1 MLNIKN
7 FKREAACIGLV
18 LLNFIYRHI
27 YIGKSAIVP
36 QLVPTVNWF
45 GLLRQQLNICPAK
58 IPP

>member
-36 QLVPTVNWF
+36 QLVPTVN
-45 GLLRQQLNICPAK
+45 
-58 IPP
+58 